1 MDATGQSETGHYH
14 THCIALHSIFPTSI
28 LLSLSLS
35 LSLSSL
41 LNRAYCHRPLPF
53 PHPCWQRATPT
64 GGSSHFPLRR
74 RFTHPLTSLYL
85 WQAAALMLSLSLSLH
100 RSTLGLAQRQQQQ
113 QKQRQTGEANNVC
126 ASRSEDLQ
134 RGGRSASFLLPPS
147 SSILLL
153 PPSSSLFLLP
163 HPSSSSLIPLPP
175 PSSLLPPPIAP
186 EDRSRTSVAADDV

>member
-14 THCIALHSIFPTSI
+14 THCIAFYIPYKHSA
-28 LLSLSLS
+28 

-113 QKQRQTGEANNVC
+113 QQQQRQTGEANNVC

-147 SSILLL
+147 SSFHL
-153 PPSSSLFLLP
+153 PPSSSFF
-163 HPSSSSLIPLPP
+163 
-175 PSSLLPPPIAP
+175 LLPPPIAP